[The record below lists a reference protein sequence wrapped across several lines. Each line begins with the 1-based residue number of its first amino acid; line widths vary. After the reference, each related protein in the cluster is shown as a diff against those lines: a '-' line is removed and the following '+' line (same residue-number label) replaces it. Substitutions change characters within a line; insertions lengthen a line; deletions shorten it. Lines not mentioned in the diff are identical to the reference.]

1 MKKIFIMRHGEAQ
14 PLFIDDQQRMLSN
27 VGKLEVQTMA
37 KRLQQDCA
45 LDAILSSPYV
55 RTKQSANIMASEQY
69 SIRFTDSFE
78 DFVPTA
84 DAQNATELIKALI
97 SLKPQLNNWLLVAHM
112 PIVSF
117 IVEQFCP
124 NSMPSFSTAA
134 VAEIHYDE
142 NTDTAKLIAL
152 HDPKLN

>member
-14 PLFIDDQQRMLSN
+14 PLFIDDQQRMLSDL
-27 VGKLEVQTMA
+27 GKLEVQTMA
-37 KRLQQDCA
+37 KRLQQDCV
-45 LDAILSSPYV
+45 LDAILSSSYV
-55 RTKQSANIMASEQY
+55 RTKQSANIMASEQH

-117 IVEQFCP
+117 IVERFCP
-124 NSMPSFSTAA
+124 DNIPSFGTAA

-142 NTDTAKLIAL
+142 ETDFAELIAMHL
-152 HDPKLN
+152 P